1 MRIVDLRSDTV
12 TLPSPEMRRAMYEA
26 ELGDDVYG
34 EDPTVNKL
42 EEVSAEMLG
51 KEAALL
57 TVSGTM
63 SNLVALLTHTGRGDE
78 VIMGDKAHTF
88 LYEVGGPA
96 ALGSMTT
103 RVVPNQPDGTL
114 NLTDVENA
122 IRSPGNIHFPRTKL
136 IVVENTHNRMGGA
149 VLSAAYTDALG
160 ELARRYRLQVHLDGA
175 RIFNAAVALGVSA
188 KDLSRSVDSVCFCLS
203 KGLACPVGSVLAGSR
218 AFIDEARRYRKMV
231 GGGMRQAGVLA
242 AAGLVA
248 LREMIDRLADDHA
261 NARRLAEGLA
271 AIPGIEVN
279 LDSVQSNIVMFN
291 LTSPKWT
298 TESFH
303 AAMKARGIKF
313 NPPIALRQFRLVT
326 HYGIEKDDIDL
337 ALKAFRE
344 VVAEGA

>member
-12 TLPSPEMRRAMYEA
+12 TLPSPAMRRAMYEA

-42 EEVSAEMLG
+42 EEVAAEMLG

-114 NLTDVENA
+114 KLTDVEDA
-122 IRSPGNIHFPRTKL
+122 IRPLGNVHFPRTKL
-136 IVVENTHNRMGGA
+136 IVIENTHNRMGGA

-160 ELARRYRLQVHLDGA
+160 ELARRYHLQVHLDGA
-175 RIFNAAVALGVSA
+175 RIFNAAVALGVNV
-188 KDLSRSVDSVCFCLS
+188 KELTRGVDSVCFCLS
-203 KGLACPVGSVLAGSR
+203 KGLACPVGSVLAGPR

-279 LDSVQSNIVMFN
+279 LDSVQSNIVMFD

-298 TESFH
+298 TESFR
-303 AAMKARGIKF
+303 AAMNARGIKF
-313 NPPIALRQFRLVT
+313 NPPLALRQFRLVT

-337 ALKAFRE
+337 ALKAFRD
-344 VVAEGA
+344 VIAGGA